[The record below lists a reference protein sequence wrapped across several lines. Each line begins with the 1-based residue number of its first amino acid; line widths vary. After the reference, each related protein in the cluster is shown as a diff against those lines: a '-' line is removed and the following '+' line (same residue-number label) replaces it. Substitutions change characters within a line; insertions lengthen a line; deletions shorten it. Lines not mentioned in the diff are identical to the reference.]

1 MPSHQQSLSALPSYG
16 NLTEPAN
23 SYDAFPIL
31 PQTLPDDYSLG
42 VDDPSLEDFLL
53 EDDDSGSLAESTGS
67 SGRGSNP
74 YGEGSPL
81 SPRSKKREWLLRMN
95 RKLELVSV
103 GELDPAWPITAI
115 MNAWAKTKSA
125 QGASMVE
132 MWLNRVQQESDAGND
147 AVVPTT
153 KMYTMAGTCKAAQ
166 NLVPS
171 G

>member
-1 MPSHQQSLSALPSYG
+1 MPTHQHGLSALPSYG
-16 NLTEPAN
+16 NLTDPAN

-42 VDDPSLEDFLL
+42 VEDPSLEDFLL

-95 RKLELVSV
+95 RKLELVPI

-132 MWLNRVQQESDAGND
+132 MWLNRVQQESEAGNEG
-147 AVVPTT
+147 VMPTT
-153 KMYTMAGTCKAAQ
+153 KMYTMAGKLSVAK
-166 NLVPS
+166 NVLL
-171 G
+171 